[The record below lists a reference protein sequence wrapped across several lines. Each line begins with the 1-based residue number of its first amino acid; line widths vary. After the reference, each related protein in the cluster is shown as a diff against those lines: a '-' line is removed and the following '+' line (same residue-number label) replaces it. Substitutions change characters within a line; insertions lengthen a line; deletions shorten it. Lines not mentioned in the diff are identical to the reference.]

1 MGIQKAI
8 RAVKELEGLDEEE
21 RKVAM
26 GFFCPVCGRQLED
39 FDLFPGNVCDDCGPY
54 IRVSLDHPPTA
65 Q

>member
-1 MGIQKAI
+1 MGVRKAI
-8 RAVKELEGLDEEE
+8 QVVKELESLDEQE

-39 FDLFPGNVCDDCGPY
+39 FDLFPKNICDDCGNY
-54 IRVSLDHPPTA
+54 VRIDDDWPPTA